1 MKCSFGS
8 FFDENRVCRLVS
20 PLCRTFNPSNGF
32 CLTCYPAFKLE
43 SGKCIEDL
51 YFEDQDPNCAR
62 FNEGICL
69 TCSSGF
75 YFGNDGLCKQAN
87 PLCETFD
94 QTNGNCLSCF
104 FGFALKGGNCVED

>member
-1 MKCSFGS
+1 MKCSIGS
-8 FFDENRVCRLVS
+8 FFDENGVCRLVS
-20 PLCRTFNPSNGF
+20 PLCRTFNPLNGF

-62 FNEGICL
+62 FNEGICI

-104 FGFALKGGNCVED
+104 FGFALNGGNCVED